1 MLLAY
6 SLVGK
11 GFHYSTVR
19 AVFML
24 PEGSMEESVGEEEVK
39 GLEVLTL
46 EGGGGIRQ
54 RSGTGEGGIG
64 TPDRRNSTGRN
75 MEA

>member
-6 SLVGK
+6 DLIRK

-19 AVFML
+19 AMFML
-24 PEGSMEESVGEEEVK
+24 PEGSMQELVGEEEVK
-39 GLEVLTL
+39 GLKVLTL

-54 RSGTGEGGIG
+54 AKKWNWRG
-64 TPDRRNSTGRN
+64 
-75 MEA
+75 